1 MDDEPMCI
9 KPAKNSIRTADLHS
23 SWFVTDN
30 DSNSSTEGADLN
42 LRRFKPLCL
51 TYQEKT
57 CLLNFDCDLDSPTV
71 SNKIIEYFADNNF
84 DYIMPDCSKHEYLF
98 SKDSMSIHCSLYK
111 KSDIITVCLSLQKQ
125 TTVPLEPLSLQKPAK
140 SNDSVCDIFY
150 KLRNVFISKREPV
163 IENSNMT
170 ALEILFA
177 YYSEGTSPL
186 ASHNPS
192 CFA

>member
-30 DSNSSTEGADLN
+30 DSNPSTEGADLN

-57 CLLNFDCDLDSPTV
+57 CLLNFDCDLDSPSV
-71 SNKIIEYFADNNF
+71 SNKIIEYFADIDF
-84 DYIMPDCSKHEYLF
+84 DYIMPDYSKHEYLF
-98 SKDSMSIHCSLYK
+98 SKNSMSINCSLYK
-111 KSDIITVCLSLQKQ
+111 NSDIITVCLSLQKQ
-125 TTVPLEPLSLQKPAK
+125 TTVPLEPLSLQKQTTVPLQKPAK

-170 ALEILFA
+170 ALEMLFA
-177 YYSEGTSPL
+177 YY
-186 ASHNPS
+186 
-192 CFA
+192 